1 VTNIM
6 WRNLFIQAVF
16 QVAVLLTLNFRGRN
30 LLHLTQDTLEHS
42 SKVKNTVIFN
52 TFVLC
57 QVFNEFNSRK
67 PEELNIFSGVSRNH
81 LFLGVVTIT
90 VVMQVI
96 IIEFLGKFTS
106 TVRLDWEL
114 WLVSVV
120 IAFVSW
126 PLAFVGKFIP
136 VPKTQLKDLI
146 LGCWPKRDEGQDERR
161 AESQV

>member
-1 VTNIM
+1 M
-6 WRNLFIQAVF
+6 
-16 QVAVLLTLNFRGRN
+16 
-30 LLHLTQDTLEHS
+30 
-42 SKVKNTVIFN
+42 KNTLIFN

-57 QVFNEFNSRK
+57 QVFNEVNSRK

-81 LFLGVVTIT
+81 LFLAVVSIT

-106 TVRLDWEL
+106 TVRLNWKL

-120 IAFVSW
+120 IAFLSW

-136 VPKTQLKDLI
+136 VPRTELKDLI
-146 LGCWPKRDEGQDERR
+146 VKCWPKRGESAAQQTQDDRMEV
-161 AESQV
+161 SV